1 MQWIIYPSLFCE
13 DWECFLELLGVF
25 WVMMSHTVPL
35 LIKQW
40 RYGYPSNLDSILWW
54 SSLILV
60 LWCTLGRIV
69 VEWCLIRCLWWSVLS
84 PWTKLS
90 IGLSL
95 RGSLGVRF
103 LYMICRD
110 VGLNQFH
117 GGLLVSIAIVG
128 FHQVLML
135 SIKTLMGCYASWHW
149 RNYLRLGLLHGIVA
163 RCLFWWGLADGN
175 FCGGVWI

>member
-1 MQWIIYPSLFCE
+1 
-13 DWECFLELLGVF
+13 
-25 WVMMSHTVPL
+25 MMSHTDLL

-40 RYGYPSNLDSILWW
+40 RSRYPSNLDSILWW

-69 VEWCLIRCLWWSVLS
+69 VELVSNKVFEVECIVTLDKIIYWALS
-84 PWTKLS
+84 ARKFRST
-90 IGLSL
+90 
-95 RGSLGVRF
+95 F
-103 LYMICRD
+103 LYMISRD

-149 RNYLRLGLLHGIVA
+149 RNYLRQGLLLGIIA
-163 RCLFWWGLADGN
+163 RCLFRWGLADGN
-175 FCGGVWI
+175 FYGGVWIYIRWLLKLLLLREILFQWVRQWAS